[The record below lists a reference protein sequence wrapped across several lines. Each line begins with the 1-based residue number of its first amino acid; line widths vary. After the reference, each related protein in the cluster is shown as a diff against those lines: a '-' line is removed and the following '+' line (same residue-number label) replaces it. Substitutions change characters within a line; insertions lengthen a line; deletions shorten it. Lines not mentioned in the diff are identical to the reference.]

1 MQTTRKIAN
10 IYSYRDAMRE
20 ACRRWADGNDAGKGY
35 PWEMPRAAA
44 HVLDAAHVLGAAN
57 GTEVDVYALPDGS
70 EVAVGD
76 ANGPW
81 AVEIT
86 PAREATR

>member
-1 MQTTRKIAN
+1 MQTPRKIAN
-10 IYSYRDAMRE
+10 ISSYRDAMRE
-20 ACRRWADGNDAGKGY
+20 ACRRWDDGNDAGKGY

-44 HVLDAAHVLGAAN
+44 HFLGATN

-86 PAREATR
+86 PGREATR